1 MVMSR
6 KERPM
11 GTLVIGVLLGGV
23 GLVMLLAEAISFA
36 GWIAGNRMLASFVAL
51 LLSILLL
58 SVELFCKIKKDTA
71 PAVPTPQRRH
81 TDPQPAVLS
90 DRQSSEPAVPPPLTL
105 VPVPVP
111 APVSEKVMNG
121 DKSFM
126 AKASTA
132 PSWAKASRDE
142 AAAALVIGPQ

>member
-36 GWIAGNRMLASFVAL
+36 GWLAGNRMLASFVAL

-71 PAVPTPQRRH
+71 PAVPTPQRGH

-126 AKASTA
+126 ATRMEQ
-132 PSWAKASRDE
+132 PSWMRAPRKED
-142 AAAALVIGPQ
+142 AAALVIGPQ